1 VGNFRGVFKVKLN
14 RRWLMGRFK
23 NAPLMT
29 ILFATSTS
37 MLMYQNC
44 SPAAQSTS
52 SASSKNAVYSS
63 TVGGTNGALGP
74 GSGASGGSMI
84 PGGAVTVPGGGGTS
98 GGGTGGG
105 GTAGGGTAG
114 GGTAGGGTAGGTIPV
129 DTGGNGGTSG
139 AGQPGTGGSGGT
151 GYTPGGTTGG
161 IQEGLIWQYQ
171 PEDRTVEEG
180 DVLTLSSYATKG
192 IDIVSY
198 QWYKNGVALTGQTG
212 YMYRAFLLPLSAA
225 GTYYVVAKS
234 GTSSIQSVSIT
245 VKVKAARNP
254 CAAGAY
260 GFYPGTQNYNELYHE
275 SLIGRTN
282 TYTSIQSELADGY
295 TAKLAYANPYY
306 AGPYGDCIAAVGIFQ
321 CRNGKMVS
329 TDQLTCTQYRESG
342 GGI

>member
-1 VGNFRGVFKVKLN
+1 MKQL
-14 RRWLMGRFK
+14 RRQILGRFK
-23 NAPLMT
+23 NTPLMT

-44 SPAAQSTS
+44 SPTAQSTS
-52 SASSKNAVYSS
+52 SSSKAPTYSS
-63 TVGGTNGALGP
+63 TIGGANGGLGGGTGTG
-74 GSGASGGSMI
+74 GSGT
-84 PGGAVTVPGGGGTS
+84 PGGAVTVPGGGGSAGGGPT

-105 GTAGGGTAG
+105 GTGGGT
-114 GGTAGGGTAGGTIPV
+114 TGGTIPV

-161 IQEGLIWQYQ
+161 VQEGLIWQYQ

-180 DVLTLSSYATKG
+180 DVLSLSSYATKG
-192 IDIVSY
+192 IDLVSY
-198 QWYKNGVALTGQTG
+198 QWYKNGVALSGQTG

-225 GTYYVVAKS
+225 GTYYVIAKS
-234 GTSSIQSVSIT
+234 GAATIQSVSIT

-260 GFYPGTQNYNELYHE
+260 GFYPGTQNFNELYHE
-275 SLIGRTN
+275 SLIGRAN
-282 TYTSIQSELADGY
+282 TQVSLQTELADGY
-295 TAKLAYANPYY
+295 TQRLAYGYGYGYGYY
-306 AGPYGDCIAAVGIFQ
+306 IPGYQDCIAATAIFQ
-321 CRNGKMVS
+321 CRNGKMIS
-329 TDQLTCTQYRESG
+329 TDQVTCTQYRDSG